1 MSDFGKTK
9 PTSSVKEIAR
19 QQILDLKCS
28 VCQDVPGFLGLGKIV
43 TVAVRWSTISKY
55 GKYPQNKMT

>member
-28 VCQDVPGFLGLGKIV
+28 VCQDVPGFLGTRKNRYGCGQMVYDFKI
-43 TVAVRWSTISKY
+43 R
-55 GKYPQNKMT
+55 YPQNKMT